1 MAGGS
6 TVFEYTVKGI
16 LHDAIPISLEEAVD
30 LKMGDILVY
39 EKTPSK
45 WKPWRKHRLVY
56 SGININDAL
65 VSPVTINTAE
75 VVLYNDATYSRN
87 VSDSVG
93 LDADVKT
100 ALIAFGVNFDIGEQK
115 TLKGEFGQ
123 VKRMVWNLR
132 DEVFKSAFKGT
143 LNMDHPIVRDAK
155 RHGSVLFVV
164 THLYQSAKVNITL
177 QQTLTAGISGKEDE
191 DKDNKDDKGDDDSTT
206 GGDTSESRCWST
218 HVALHAATLN
228 TLYHLITAGYL
239 PHPLCRLCHCQWRR
253 PLGHTSW

>member
-1 MAGGS
+1 MACGN

-65 VSPVTINTAE
+65 VAPVTISTAE
-75 VVLYNDATYSRN
+75 VVLYNDATFSRN

-123 VKRMVWNLR
+123 VKRMAWNLR
-132 DEVFKSAFKGT
+132 DEVFRRAFKGT
-143 LNMDHPIVRDAK
+143 LNMDHPIVQDAK

-177 QQTLTAGISGKEDE
+177 QQTLTAGISGKEDD

-206 GGDTSESRCWST
+206 GGDTSESRCWSK

-228 TLYHLITAGYL
+228 ALYHLITAGYL

-253 PLGHTSW
+253 PLGNTSW